1 MAFLGKFR
9 VVSDHQPPSVK
20 APTFK
25 FAPRWLAENQRTAL
39 RAVAVG
45 LLGSLTLNGYQF
57 YLREQIPEKPP
68 EVFAGVFDPDMT
80 SLRVVSAKALTPTQL
95 EATAE
100 AEVRRLV
107 YRLRRVDSREQVQ
120 EQIDLLYCSVTG
132 DAATKAN
139 KNFLR
144 GESFDMVRKGVKR
157 IVSERGIHAGRR
169 PGEKA
174 VADGMWISATW
185 VEKVD
190 AGATQKAVSK
200 SAEFR
205 VQQFKD
211 IAPEIRSCNALG
223 VLITD
228 YEILDE

>member
-1 MAFLGKFR
+1 MALFGKLR
-9 VVSDHQPPSVK
+9 VASDNQPPPPK
-20 APTFK
+20 AQTFK
-25 FAPRWLAENQRTAL
+25 FAPRWLAENQRAAL
-39 RAVAVG
+39 RAVTLVA
-45 LLGSLTLNGYQF
+45 LGSMALNGYQF

-95 EATAE
+95 EASAE

-107 YRLRRVDSREQVQ
+107 YRLRRVDSRDQVQ

-132 DAATKAN
+132 DAAMKAN
-139 KNFLR
+139 KNFMR
-144 GESFDMVRKGVKR
+144 GESFDMVRKGIKR
-157 IVSERGIHAGRR
+157 IVSEKAVHAGRK

-174 VADGMWISATW
+174 LADGMWVSAAWT
-185 VEKVD
+185 EKVD
-190 AGATQKAVSK
+190 AGTTQKTISK

-211 IAPEIRSCNALG
+211 ISPEIRSCNPLG